1 MGLVGQVIVKGAD
14 RGDFSGTGRGVQAV
28 VRMGAVLKPDPIPA
42 EIGHVAVNVRQ
53 LDAADKFQ
61 IHVHNTDLIQRLV
74 SQIGITDLF
83 HIAEEISQIQVVF
96 IYGALGMGLDGLVI
110 RKEIPQDLRCFGT
123 IIRHSRLAGYLR

>member
-61 IHVHNTDLIQRLV
+61 IYVHNTDLIQSLV
-74 SQIGITDLF
+74 SQVGITDLF
-83 HIAEEISQIQVVF
+83 HIAEEIPKIQVVF
-96 IYGALGMGLDGLVI
+96 VYGTLGMSLDGLVI
-110 RKEIPQDLRCFGT
+110 RKKIPQDPRGFGT
-123 IIRHSRLAGYLR
+123 IILHTWLAGYLR

>member
-96 IYGALGMGLDGLVI
+96 IYGALGMSLDGLVI

>member
-42 EIGHVAVNVRQ
+42 EIGHIAVNVRQ

-96 IYGALGMGLDGLVI
+96 IYGALGMSLDGLVI

>member
-14 RGDFSGTGRGVQAV
+14 RGDFSGTGRGVQTV

-53 LDAADKFQ
+53 LDAANKFQ
-61 IHVHNTDLIQRLV
+61 IYVHNTDLIQSLV
-74 SQIGITDLF
+74 SQVGITDLF

-96 IYGALGMGLDGLVI
+96 IYGALGMSLDGLVI

-123 IIRHSRLAGYLR
+123 IIRHSRLAGYSR

>member
-14 RGDFSGTGRGVQAV
+14 RGDFSGTGRGVQTV

-96 IYGALGMGLDGLVI
+96 IYGALGMSLDGLVI

>member
-14 RGDFSGTGRGVQAV
+14 RGDFSGTGRGVQTV

-42 EIGHVAVNVRQ
+42 EIGHVDIRQ
-53 LDAADKFQ
+53 LDAANKFQ
-61 IHVHNTDLIQRLV
+61 IHVHNTDFIQRLV

-96 IYGALGMGLDGLVI
+96 IYGALGMSLDGLVI

>member
-14 RGDFSGTGRGVQAV
+14 RGDFSGTGRGIQTV

-96 IYGALGMGLDGLVI
+96 IYGALGMSLDGLVI
-110 RKEIPQDLRCFGT
+110 RKEIPQDLRRFGT

>member
-42 EIGHVAVNVRQ
+42 EIGHIAVNVRQ

>member
-28 VRMGAVLKPDPIPA
+28 IRMGAVLKPDPIPA
-42 EIGHVAVNVRQ
+42 EIGHVTVNVRQ

-96 IYGALGMGLDGLVI
+96 IYGALGMSLDGLVI

>member
-1 MGLVGQVIVKGAD
+1 MLL
-14 RGDFSGTGRGVQAV
+14 F
-28 VRMGAVLKPDPIPA
+28 
-42 EIGHVAVNVRQ
+42 
-53 LDAADKFQ
+53 
-61 IHVHNTDLIQRLV
+61 
-74 SQIGITDLF
+74 ITDLF

>member
-1 MGLVGQVIVKGAD
+1 
-14 RGDFSGTGRGVQAV
+14 
-28 VRMGAVLKPDPIPA
+28 MGAVLKPDPIPA
-42 EIGHVAVNVRQ
+42 EIGHVTVNVRQ

-96 IYGALGMGLDGLVI
+96 IYGALGMSLDGLVI

>member
-83 HIAEEISQIQVVF
+83 HIAEEIPKIQVVF
-96 IYGALGMGLDGLVI
+96 IYGTLGMGLDGLVI
-110 RKEIPQDLRCFGT
+110 RKKIPQDLRRFGT
-123 IIRHSRLAGYLR
+123 IIRHSWLAGYSR

>member
-14 RGDFSGTGRGVQAV
+14 RGDFSGPGRGVQAV

-96 IYGALGMGLDGLVI
+96 IYGALGMSLDGLVI

-123 IIRHSRLAGYLR
+123 IIRHSRLAGYSR

>member
-96 IYGALGMGLDGLVI
+96 VYGTLGMSLDGLVI

-123 IIRHSRLAGYLR
+123 IIRHSWLAGYLR

>member
-42 EIGHVAVNVRQ
+42 EVGHIAVNVRQ

-61 IHVHNTDLIQRLV
+61 IYVHNTDLI
-74 SQIGITDLF
+74 
-83 HIAEEISQIQVVF
+83 
-96 IYGALGMGLDGLVI
+96 
-110 RKEIPQDLRCFGT
+110 
-123 IIRHSRLAGYLR
+123 

>member
-14 RGDFSGTGRGVQAV
+14 RGDFSSPGRGVQTV

-42 EIGHVAVNVRQ
+42 EIGHVTVDIRQ
-53 LDAADKFQ
+53 LDAANKFQ

-96 IYGALGMGLDGLVI
+96 IYGALGMSLDGLVI

>member
-14 RGDFSGTGRGVQAV
+14 RGDFSGPGRGVQTV

-42 EIGHVAVNVRQ
+42 EIGHVTVDIRQ
-53 LDAADKFQ
+53 LDAANKFQ
-61 IHVHNTDLIQRLV
+61 IHVHNTDFIQRLV

-123 IIRHSRLAGYLR
+123 IIRHSWLAGYSR